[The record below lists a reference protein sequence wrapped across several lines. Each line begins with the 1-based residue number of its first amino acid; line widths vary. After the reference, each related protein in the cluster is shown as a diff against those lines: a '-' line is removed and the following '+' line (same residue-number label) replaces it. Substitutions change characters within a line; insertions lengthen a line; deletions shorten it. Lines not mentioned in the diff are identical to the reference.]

1 MKSKKKLASDIRKYL
16 KDYFT
21 TDKYFKKLG
30 DEDKLYIYSIY
41 NRLLHIIY
49 IQLKNPGIIPI
60 LFVHHPGTKKILDN
74 VFDKLSEQL
83 PMLEDIKVV
92 VLN

>member
-1 MKSKKKLASDIRKYL
+1 MKSKKKLASDIRKFL
-16 KDYFT
+16 KDYFQ
-21 TDKYFKKLG
+21 DDVYFKKLC

-49 IQLKNPGIIPI
+49 LQLKNPGIIPI
-60 LFVHHPGTKKILDN
+60 LFVHHPHTKQVLDSM
-74 VFDKLSEQL
+74 FYKLSDQL